1 MPSNRGI
8 PTNPNDKAK
17 NFSESIKRLLKEL
30 NKFKIM
36 IIISI
41 ILAIFSSIFSII
53 APKRLAKL
61 VDEISKGLVVNT
73 QNIQEL
79 EKQISISQ

>member
-30 NKFKIM
+30 NKYTKYSRIGKTN
-36 IIISI
+36 INKSI
-41 ILAIFSSIFSII
+41 T
-53 APKRLAKL
+53 KKH
-61 VDEISKGLVVNT
+61 N
-73 QNIQEL
+73 N
-79 EKQISISQ
+79 

>member
-41 ILAIFSSIFSII
+41 ILAIFSSIF
-53 APKRLAKL
+53 
-61 VDEISKGLVVNT
+61 
-73 QNIQEL
+73 
-79 EKQISISQ
+79 